1 METLVTTSFASHV
14 GSLRLIASDR
24 GVLWLRLPRQNNRQS
39 LEEAKSWCAK
49 SLPGALLRQDP
60 QAHCLSEARSQL
72 LEYLNGERTSFS
84 TPLDLRCTPFQR
96 AVYEVLESIPYASVL
111 SYGQVAAKL
120 GKPHASRAV
129 GNACGAN
136 PLALFIPCH
145 RVVASGGGLGGFGG
159 GLSLKRKLLALERK
173 VLGAP
178 TQHLG

>member
-1 METLVTTSFASHV
+1 METLVTTSFASPL
-14 GSLRLIASDR
+14 GPLRLIASDR
-24 GVLWLRLPRQNNRQS
+24 GILWLRLPHQNNRQS
-39 LEEAKSWCAK
+39 LDEAKSWCAK
-49 SLPGALLRQDP
+49 NLPDSLLRQDP
-60 QAHCLSEARSQL
+60 QADCLSEARGQL
-72 LEYLNGERTSFS
+72 LEFLQGERTNFS

-145 RVVASGGGLGGFGG
+145 RVVASGGGLGGFTG

-173 VLGAP
+173 ALGAP
-178 TQHLG
+178 AQHLG